1 VAAKAWPYAVTRG
14 ETSGYQAIVVPA
26 FLAEDGLTYVL
37 EYASRQETD
46 EPGAVTVR
54 DLIGAGHG
62 PLSLAYRVT
71 EARAADYGLGDG
83 LLEDAAGRAI
93 RVFEGLVLRIPAERI
108 RSIGLTAADLDVVT
122 SVTVPA
128 FRKLWMAGTSV
139 DAEPST
145 EISVGGG
152 ASGSR
157 PLNVQIAEPYVAPD
171 DPVPPRTRR
180 DQPRPRRDPPRTR
193 RDQRRPRRDV
203 DPVARSADHDP
214 AGTRPPRTRLITAVV
229 IVGVLAALLGW
240 YVTRPAPSP
249 PTLSTTVS
257 QLCADLSGGKDS
269 DAYQQF
275 SAAYRHGNSLAAF
288 ETSLLGTNTR
298 ASCTPGKIDTSD
310 DQATLSLRLADG
322 STKSAHLDF
331 QEQSDRW
338 QVTKMTVSR

>member
-1 VAAKAWPYAVTRG
+1 MAAQAWPYAVTRG
-14 ETSGYQAIVVPA
+14 KTSGYQAIVVPA

-54 DLIGAGHG
+54 DLFGAGRG
-62 PLSLAYRVT
+62 PLSLVYRVT

-83 LLEDAAGRAI
+83 LLEDVAGRTI

-108 RSIGLTAADLDVVT
+108 VSVGLTAADLDVVS

-157 PLNVQIAEPYVAPD
+157 PLNVQVAEPYVVPGTSQPGRHVPWIPPQAGRD
-171 DPVPPRTRR
+171 RAGPPR
-180 DQPRPRRDPPRTR
+180 
-193 RDQRRPRRDV
+193 
-203 DPVARSADHDP
+203 S
-214 AGTRPPRTRLITAVV
+214 RTRLITAVA
-229 IVGVLAALLGW
+229 IVAALAALLVW
-240 YVTRPAPSP
+240 HLTTRPSP
-249 PTLSTTVS
+249 PALSTTVS

-275 SAAYRHGNSLAAF
+275 SAGYRQANSLAAF
-288 ETSLLGTNTR
+288 ETSLLGTNTSAR
-298 ASCTPGKIDTSD
+298 CTPEKIDTSD

-322 STKSAHLDF
+322 STRSAHLDF

-338 QVTKMTVSR
+338 QATKMTVSH

>member
-54 DLIGAGHG
+54 DVIGAGHR

-71 EARAADYGLGDG
+71 EAHAADYGLGDG
-83 LLEDAAGRAI
+83 LLEDAAGRTI
-93 RVFEGLVLRIPAERI
+93 RVFEGLVLQIPAERI
-108 RSIGLTAADLDVVT
+108 RSVGLTAADLDVVT

-145 EISVGGG
+145 EISVGGS

-157 PLNVQIAEPYVAPD
+157 PLDLQIVEPYVAPNG
-171 DPVPPRTRR
+171 PVPPRTRRDPPRTRR
-180 DQPRPRRDPPRTR
+180 DQPRPRRD
-193 RDQRRPRRDV
+193 V
-203 DPVARSADHDP
+203 DPVSRSADHDP

-229 IVGVLAALLGW
+229 VVGVLAALLGW
-240 YVTRPAPSP
+240 YLTRPAPSP

-275 SAAYRHGNSLAAF
+275 SAAYRHANSLAAF
-288 ETSLLGTNTR
+288 ETSLLGTNTS

-322 STKSAHLDF
+322 STRSAHLDF

-338 QVTKMTVSR
+338 QVTRMTVSR

>member
-1 VAAKAWPYAVTRG
+1 MAAKAWPYAVARG

-83 LLEDAAGRAI
+83 LLEDTAGRTI

-108 RSIGLTAADLDVVT
+108 VSIGLTAADLDVVS

-128 FRKLWMAGTSV
+128 FRKLWMAGTSI

-145 EISVGGG
+145 EISVGGS

-157 PLNVQIAEPYVAPD
+157 PLNVQVAEPYV
-171 DPVPPRTRR
+171 VPGTPQPGGRVFSVSRSADR
-180 DQPRPRRDPPRTR
+180 DRAHPSHPGHPGRPRR
-193 RDQRRPRRDV
+193 
-203 DPVARSADHDP
+203 S
-214 AGTRPPRTRLITAVV
+214 RTRLITAVA
-229 IVGVLAALLGW
+229 IVLAALLGW
-240 YVTRPAPSP
+240 YLTRSPSP
-249 PTLSTTVS
+249 SPSLSTTVR
-257 QLCADLSGGKDS
+257 QLCADLSSGKDS

-275 SAAYRHGNSLAAF
+275 SAAYRHANSLAAF
-288 ETSLLGTNTR
+288 DTSLLGTDTR
-298 ASCTPGKIDTSD
+298 ASCTPEKIDTSD
-310 DQATLSLRLADG
+310 DQATLSLRLTGG
-322 STKSAHLDF
+322 STRSAHLDF
-331 QEQSDRW
+331 EQQSDQW
-338 QVTKMTVSR
+338 QVAKMTVRR